1 MSTNINN
8 IAVIG
13 MGTMGHGIAQV
24 AAMAGYQTLVYD
36 TEIEGLEKGL
46 QAIAGNIQK
55 GLEKGKVDEATAQ
68 QALGRLE
75 AVVDLPEAAGRADF
89 TRITLSIG
97 TDVGKNTSLN
107 IGKYDGSERDILD
120 DRFRFGDRNL
130 MYTFSRICCDTVGWK
145 FNDN

>member
-55 GLEKGKVDEATAQ
+55 GVEKGKVDEAKLVLRATAAQ
-68 QALGRLE
+68 DQ
-75 AVVDLPEAAGRADF
+75 
-89 TRITLSIG
+89 
-97 TDVGKNTSLN
+97 GKLRS
-107 IGKYDGSERDILD
+107 
-120 DRFRFGDRNL
+120 
-130 MYTFSRICCDTVGWK
+130 
-145 FNDN
+145 